1 MQIFIKG
8 NVPSSKNSRQ
18 WTGKY
23 LIMSKT
29 CQKYIKYSQDEWFK
43 NYSKFQEMIKG
54 KEKPY
59 KVGFYFI
66 RDSRR
71 AFDYINALQL
81 PLDLMQDFAW
91 IDDDNMENVIPII
104 LGYEVDKENTGVRIE
119 VL

>member
-1 MQIFIKG
+1 MLVDEIMNYMSEKCRKTYNLETAILKEKTIANNKIK
-8 NVPSSKNSRQ
+8 
-18 WTGKY
+18 
-23 LIMSKT
+23 
-29 CQKYIKYSQDEWFK
+29 F
-43 NYSKFQEMIKG
+43 KFQEMIKG

-59 KVGFYFI
+59 KIGFYFI